1 MLTLELVEIALAA
14 SALSIT
20 IARAKATAG
29 FRDWVQDRSELFG
42 HLVHCPYCISH
53 WAAICMVALL
63 PFKGLGWLFVDIFAI
78 VAIAAV
84 VTGTA
89 MKLLHMDERVI
100 EELQQELN
108 EVQTEN
114 VQLRLALSQIADGE

>member
-1 MLTLELVEIALAA
+1 MLTLPLVEIALAA

-20 IARAKATAG
+20 IARAKATQG
-29 FRDWVQDRSELFG
+29 LRDWVQDRSELFG
-42 HLVHCPYCISH
+42 HLMNCPYCLSH
-53 WAAICMVALL
+53 WAAIALVFLL
-63 PFKGLGWLFVDIFAI
+63 PFKGWAWLFVDIFAI
-78 VAIAAV
+78 VAIAAI

-100 EELQQELN
+100 EELQAEL
-108 EVQTEN
+108 EDAQTEN